1 MEYPNARPEQLKD
14 RFLQRS
20 FEMLP
25 GMVTWT
31 TLIFSVVASFFW
43 PIAAALF
50 IIAFDLF
57 WLIKAVY
64 MSTYLISAYR
74 SKTRNEKIDWFEK
87 LKNTRRE
94 DFPENA
100 LNWEDMYHLIIFPT
114 ANEPIEVIDDA
125 FTRILNCQYAKDK
138 IIVVLGTEER
148 DDSERRDAKEKL
160 VREKFGDKFFK
171 TLVIRHP
178 DGIQG
183 EMKAKGANATWAAKK
198 AREVIDELGIKHENI
213 IVSAF
218 DCDTCAHPQYFAYAT
233 YLYLMAPDRERC
245 SLQPLP
251 MYHNNLWDAS
261 IFSRVIATSSSFWH
275 MIESLRPERLVTFS
289 SHSMGLKALIEVD
302 YWPVDMVSDDSVIF
316 WKCYN
321 YYGGNYRSIPMYM
334 HVSLDAVVADTYWS
348 SIVNQYKQKRR
359 WAWGIENFPLLF
371 RAFLKNKKISFW
383 KKFKHLFIML
393 DGHRSWATDSFIVVI
408 LGWLPLVVGGEA
420 FYATVIAGR
429 LPNMTRVL
437 MTFAMLGLV
446 VSAALGTMMLPPRPE
461 KYGKWKSAMM
471 VLQWVVVPVIAPFL
485 GALPALDAQTRM
497 MFGKYLGFYV
507 TKKVRKK

>member
-1 MEYPNARPEQLKD
+1 MYPNSHPEKLKD
-14 RFLQRS
+14 RFLQRI
-20 FEMLP
+20 FEILP
-25 GMVTWT
+25 GAITWV

-57 WLIKAVY
+57 WLIKAIY

-74 SKTRNEKIDWFEK
+74 SKTKNEKIDWFKK
-87 LKNTRRE
+87 LKNTPKE
-94 DFPENA
+94 SFPKNTPD
-100 LNWEDMYHLIIFPT
+100 WKDIYHLIIFPT
-114 ANEPIEVIDDA
+114 ANEPVEIIDDA
-125 FTRILNCQYAKDK
+125 FSRILNCVYDKNK
-138 IIVVLGTEER
+138 IIVVLGVEER
-148 DDSERRDAKEKL
+148 DLPERRDAKEKL
-160 VREKFGDKFFK
+160 VREKYGDKFFK
-171 TLVIRHP
+171 TLVFRHP
-178 DGIQG
+178 DGIAG
-183 EMKAKGANATWAAKK
+183 EMKAKGANATWAAKEAK
-198 AREVIDELGIKHENI
+198 RVIDELRIKYENV

-261 IFSRVIATSSSFWH
+261 LFSRVIATSSSFWH
-275 MIESLRPERLVTFS
+275 MIESLRPERLITFS

-316 WKCYN
+316 WKCYD
-321 YYGGNYRSIPMYM
+321 YYNGHYRSIPMYM

-359 WAWGIENFPLLF
+359 WAWGIENFPLLV
-371 RAFLKNKKISFW
+371 RVFLENKKISVW
-383 KKFKHLFIML
+383 KKIKHLFIML

-408 LGWLPLVVGGEA
+408 LGWLPLVVGGEV
-420 FYATVIAGR
+420 FYATVVASR
-429 LPNMTRVL
+429 LPNMTRIL
-437 MTFAMLGLV
+437 MTFAMVGLV
-446 VSAALGTMMLPPRPE
+446 VSAALGTMMLPPRPG
-461 KYGKWKSAMM
+461 KYGKWKSVMM
-471 VLQWVVVPVIAPFL
+471 VLQWIVVPVIAPFL

-507 TKKVRKK
+507 TKKVRKL